1 MTAAKTKRAKAA
13 PVLVPPVP
21 VAPRKW
27 YVLCCESGKEQRVRA
42 DLLRAA
48 KVADLFPHYY
58 KACLVPVT
66 REEVPRE
73 GDGKLIMVRSV
84 KYEGYVFLN
93 MVYCPL
99 TAGLVR
105 ECRHQFGLLPHRP
118 MRPSMPPNKA
128 ASANQQAEFDRWV
141 KWQPVGLESREAASM
156 LLEEQATFK
165 KKLPPPPKFAAGD
178 QVAIIDRSSPFF
190 KMTGPVSVGADGRL
204 SVTMSILGTP
214 LTVAFETWQM
224 KAND

>member
-1 MTAAKTKRAKAA
+1 MNVAKTKKAKAA
-13 PVLVPPVP
+13 PAA
-21 VAPRKW
+21 APAVGDRKW
-27 YVLCCESGKEQRVRA
+27 FVLCCESGKEQRVRA

-48 KVADLFPHYY
+48 KIADLFPHYY
-58 KACLVPVT
+58 KTCLVPVT
-66 REEVPRE
+66 RELVPRE
-73 GDGKLIMVRSV
+73 GDGKLVMVRAV

-93 MVYCPL
+93 MVYCAL

-128 ASANQQAEFDRWV
+128 PSANQQAEYDRWLN
-141 KWQPVGLESREAASM
+141 WRPVGLESREAASM

-178 QVAIIDRSSPFF
+178 LVAIIDRSSPFF
-190 KMTGPVSVGADGRL
+190 KMTGPVSVGADGGL

-214 LTVAFETWQM
+214 LTVAFETWQI
-224 KAND
+224 KGND